1 MTSWRLFRGGN
12 RGKSVSRKC
21 GAKTNHKNRFGISFD
36 DIKGVNAK
44 SNQKKRFVIFS
55 MISRVPMKTG
65 KLKKNW
71 DVPQAQVDDK
81 VFQQLN
87 LLITI
92 GINLTCTLVE
102 INNGDDDG
110 DGDDAEKRD
119 IRQILAGGQVR
130 SVA

>member
-1 MTSWRLFRGGN
+1 MNSDLSGTTTRTTTRPRMPFLGRTLCRGP
-12 RGKSVSRKC
+12 
-21 GAKTNHKNRFGISFD
+21 T
-36 DIKGVNAK
+36 
-44 SNQKKRFVIFS
+44 
-55 MISRVPMKTG
+55 
-65 KLKKNW
+65 KNW

-92 GINLTCTLVE
+92 GINLTCKLVE

>member
-1 MTSWRLFRGGN
+1 
-12 RGKSVSRKC
+12 
-21 GAKTNHKNRFGISFD
+21 
-36 DIKGVNAK
+36 
-44 SNQKKRFVIFS
+44 
-55 MISRVPMKTG
+55 MKTG

-71 DVPQAQVDDK
+71 DVPQAQVDGK
-81 VFQQLN
+81 VFQRSK
-87 LLITI
+87 LLVTI
-92 GINLTCTLVE
+92 GIDLACTLVE

>member
-1 MTSWRLFRGGN
+1 
-12 RGKSVSRKC
+12 
-21 GAKTNHKNRFGISFD
+21 
-36 DIKGVNAK
+36 
-44 SNQKKRFVIFS
+44 
-55 MISRVPMKTG
+55 MKTG
-65 KLKKNW
+65 KSKKNW
-71 DVPQAQVDDK
+71 DVPQAQVDGK

-92 GINLTCTLVE
+92 GINLTCKLVE